1 MNSRRRNLYAGSAMP
16 QRQRGVALLMVL
28 LVVALVSVMAVTLSG
43 RLQTT
48 VLRTANF
55 QQAEQAY
62 WYWLSAEEIVRELLQ
77 REVSESDGVVHQ
89 QQMWYQQSQSDSI
102 YPVDGG
108 AIKGEIQDLQS
119 CFNLNSLRVEDG
131 VSSGSGAGT
140 APPPQS
146 NQGGT
151 NTGATPGTNTGANTG
166 TNTGGGANT
175 GTNTGGSIAPD
186 VLRERRKAQ
195 LRMLL
200 MATDDNME
208 PYAADVIVDSLADWL
223 DSDDDIDGS
232 YGAESVDYQSLQFP
246 YRAANSW
253 LVHVSELRLVRGVT
267 SRIYQQIKPYVCV
280 VPRDNT
286 LKLNINTVSKDQPEL
301 LHAVTVGAMSMGDAA
316 SFLGSRRESGYESMD
331 DARNNGAINDAA
343 TRGVQPKFVGNVPP
357 NGVTAQTIG
366 GALDDL
372 DVKSKYFQLN
382 AKIKYGDLTMAAE
395 SQLLITSETA
405 EVLYRGAGEP

>member
-1 MNSRRRNLYAGSAMP
+1 MNSRRRNSRVGIVTP
-16 QRQRGVALLMVL
+16 QHQRGVALLMVL

-89 QQMWYQQSQSDSI
+89 QQMWYQQSQSNSI

-140 APPPQS
+140 APPSNAPQATPNS
-146 NQGGT
+146 GSTPNAGS
-151 NTGATPGTNTGANTG
+151 NTGNA
-166 TNTGGGANT
+166 NTGGGAT
-175 GTNTGGSIAPD
+175 TGGSLAPD

-195 LRMLL
+195 LRMLF
-200 MATDDNME
+200 MAVDENIE
-208 PYAADVIVDSLADWL
+208 SYAVDVIVDSLADWL
-223 DSDDDIDGS
+223 DSDDNIDGS

-267 SRIYQQIKPYVCV
+267 ARIYNQIKPYVCV
-280 VPRDNT
+280 IPRDNS
-286 LKLNINTVSKDQPEL
+286 LKLNINTVKKDQPAL

-316 SFLGSRRESGYESMD
+316 SFLASRRESGYESMD

-382 AKIKYGDLTMAAE
+382 AKIGYGDLTMAAE
-395 SQLLITSETA
+395 SQFLITSETA